1 MEGELLQEHDKV
13 YEYLEKLGIYE
24 LRLYGRELGVQ
35 RPTGLK
41 KKDLIEE
48 IIKIGSSQKQIEG
61 KSRRGA
67 HPKSR
72 IISEKEFEK
81 LSIKADGKEIVDEIE
96 KLLGGYIKKG
106 VYNFQGRLTLQEDDS
121 FKLFL
126 TGNLE
131 QSNGK

>member
-1 MEGELLQEHDKV
+1 MEGELLQEHNKE

-35 RPTGLK
+35 RPTGMK
-41 KKDLIEE
+41 KKDLIEA

-72 IISEKEFEK
+72 IVSEKEFEK
-81 LSIKADGKEIVDEIE
+81 LNHLLQPTIPLPPIAEQKRVIQQTKRILALLKDE
-96 KLLGGYIKKG
+96 
-106 VYNFQGRLTLQEDDS
+106 V
-121 FKLFL
+121 
-126 TGNLE
+126 
-131 QSNGK
+131 